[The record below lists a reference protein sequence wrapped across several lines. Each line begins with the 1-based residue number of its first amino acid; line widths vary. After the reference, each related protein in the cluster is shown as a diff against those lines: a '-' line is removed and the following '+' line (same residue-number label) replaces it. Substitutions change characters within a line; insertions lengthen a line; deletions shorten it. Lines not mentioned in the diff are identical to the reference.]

1 MLLSLNHLTL
11 AVSEVERS
19 FRFYVDTLG
28 FTPKARWQHG
38 AYLALGELWLCLS
51 LDDTRQKQT
60 LRDYTHY
67 ALSVAP
73 ENFAATVERLRKE
86 GVQEWKSNRSEGE
99 SYYFLD
105 PDRHALEIHCGDLA
119 SRLAACREQPYQG
132 MVFY

>member
-11 AVSEVERS
+11 AVSDVDRS

-28 FTPKARWQHG
+28 FTPKARWQQG

-51 LDDTRQKQT
+51 LDEARQMQT

-67 ALSVAP
+67 AFSVTS
-73 ENFAATVERLRKE
+73 ENFALVVARLRHQ
-86 GVQEWKSNRSEGE
+86 GVVEWKSNSSEGE
-99 SYYFLD
+99 SFYFLD

-119 SRLAACREQPYQG
+119 SRLAACREKPYQG

>member
-11 AVSEVERS
+11 AVSDVDRS
-19 FRFYVDTLG
+19 FHFYVDVLG
-28 FTPKARWQHG
+28 FTPKARWQQG

-51 LDDTRQKQT
+51 LDDVRQKQT

-67 ALSVAP
+67 AFSIAS
-73 ENFAATVERLRKE
+73 ENFATMVARLRNE
-86 GVQEWKSNRSEGE
+86 GVLEWKSNSSEGG
-99 SYYFLD
+99 SFYFLD

-119 SRLAACREQPYQG
+119 SRLAACRAKPYQG